1 MPIIITAESDY
12 GKELAKWEQPN
23 YNPQDHPF
31 PMMLCK
37 AQRRPD
43 GVPTT
48 SETDDN
54 LFGAFDERGNR
65 LPGQPGAAELF
76 CASCQLTVG
85 DEQEL
90 TRALEMGWRHGPTE
104 AMEFFEEK
112 EKGLAA
118 FAAHRAHDDRNMG
131 DKAKAEAAAVE
142 ASTVE
147 HVAEV
152 PRKKV
157 RRRRKRA

>member
-1 MPIIITAESDY
+1 MPIIVTSESDY

-23 YNPQDHPF
+23 YDPKAHSF
-31 PMMLCK
+31 PMMVYK

-43 GVPTT
+43 GVPTV
-48 SETDDN
+48 SETNDE
-54 LFGAFDERGNR
+54 LFG
-65 LPGQPGAAELF
+65 GQPGAAELF
-76 CASCQLTVG
+76 STSCQLIVN
-85 DEQEL
+85 DEREE
-90 TRALEMGWRHGPTE
+90 TRAIEMGWRRGPKE
-104 AMEFFEEK
+104 AMEFFEER
-112 EKGLAA
+112 EKALAA
-118 FAAHRAHDDRNMG
+118 SAAHRAHDDKNMS